1 MEKAI
6 KTADVLVEA
15 LPYIRAFSGKTI
27 VVKYG
32 GKAMVEA
39 ALKERFAEDIAL
51 MKYVG
56 MHPVIVH
63 GGGPQISEM
72 MKRLGKEPT
81 FVKGIRVTDAET
93 VGIVEMVLGGVI
105 NPEIVALIN
114 RHGGRAVG
122 LTGKDGPL
130 LIAKPIGVK
139 PIGASRPMGAAGKKS
154 EVDLGQVGEIDGV
167 DPGVLRGLE
176 GARFIPV
183 IAPIAGGVDGKTY
196 NVNADSAAGAIAG
209 ALHAEKLLLLTDV
222 PGILDAKGTL
232 IPTISK
238 KETQQLIR
246 KGTISS
252 GMIPKVQ
259 ACLDALDGGVA
270 KAHIIDGRTPHA
282 LLLELFTD
290 KGIGTEIVV

>member
-15 LPYIRAFSGKTI
+15 LPYIRAFAGKTI

-39 ALKERFAEDIAL
+39 SLKERFGEDIAL

-56 MHPVIVH
+56 IRPVIVH
-63 GGGPQISEM
+63 GGGPQISDM

-81 FVKGIRVTDAET
+81 FVRGIRVTDAET

-130 LIAKPIGVK
+130 LIA
-139 PIGASRPMGAAGKKS
+139 RPMKTSGKKS
-154 EVDLGQVGEIDGV
+154 EVDLGLVGEIDGV
-167 DPGVLRGLE
+167 DPGVLQGLE
-176 GARFIPV
+176 EARYIPV
-183 IAPIAGGVDGKTY
+183 IAPIAGGVDGRTY
-196 NVNADSAAGAIAG
+196 NVNADSATGAIAA
-209 ALHAEKLLLLTDV
+209 ALKAEKLLLLTDV
-222 PGILDAKGTL
+222 PGILDAKGAL

-246 KGTISS
+246 RGTIAS

-290 KGIGTEIVV
+290 KGIGTEIIV

>member
-15 LPYIRAFSGKTI
+15 LPYIRAFAGKTI

-32 GKAMVEA
+32 GKAMMEA
-39 ALKERFAEDIAL
+39 SLKERFAEDIAL

-56 MHPVIVH
+56 MRPVIVH
-63 GGGPQISEM
+63 GGGPQISDM

-130 LIAKPIGVK
+130 LIA
-139 PIGASRPMGAAGKKS
+139 RPLKSSGKKS
-154 EVDLGQVGEIDGV
+154 EVDLGLVGEIDGV
-167 DPGVLRGLE
+167 DPGVLQGLE
-176 GARFIPV
+176 EARYIPV
-183 IAPIAGGVDGKTY
+183 IAPIAGGVDGRTY
-196 NVNADSAAGAIAG
+196 NVNADSAAGAIAA
-209 ALHAEKLLLLTDV
+209 ALKAEKLLLLTDV
-222 PGILDAKGTL
+222 PGILDAKGAL

-246 KGTISS
+246 RGTIAS

-290 KGIGTEIVV
+290 KGIGTEIIV

>member
-1 MEKAI
+1 M
-6 KTADVLVEA
+6 KTADVLIEA
-15 LPYIRAFSGKTI
+15 LPYIRAFAGKTV

-39 ALKERFAEDIAL
+39 SLKERFAEDIAL

-56 MHPVIVH
+56 MQPVIVH

-93 VGIVEMVLGGVI
+93 VGIVEMVLGGII

-130 LIAKPIGVK
+130 LIAKPLR
-139 PIGASRPMGAAGKKS
+139 ASGKKS
-154 EVDLGQVGEIDGV
+154 EVDLGLVGEIDGV

-176 GARFIPV
+176 AARFIPV

-196 NVNADSAAGAIAG
+196 NVNADSAAGAIAS

-222 PGILDAKGTL
+222 PGILDAKGML

-290 KGIGTEIVV
+290 KGIGTEIVI

>member
-1 MEKAI
+1 MKRAI

-15 LPYIRAFSGKTI
+15 LPYIRAFAGKTV

-32 GKAMVEA
+32 GKAMVESS
-39 ALKERFAEDIAL
+39 LKERFAEDIAL

-81 FVKGIRVTDAET
+81 FVRGIRVTDAET
-93 VGIVEMVLGGVI
+93 IGIVEMVLGGVI

-130 LIAKPIGVK
+130 LIAKPLRGSAK
-139 PIGASRPMGAAGKKS
+139 EPG
-154 EVDLGQVGEIDGV
+154 VDLGLVGEVDGV
-167 DPGVLRGLE
+167 DPGVLKGLE
-176 GARFIPV
+176 EARFIPV
-183 IAPIAGGVDGKTY
+183 IAPIAGGIDGKTY
-196 NVNADSAAGAIAG
+196 NVNADSAAGAIAA
-209 ALHAEKLLLLTDV
+209 ALRAEKLLLLTDV
-222 PGILDAKGTL
+222 PGILDAKKRL
-232 IPTISK
+232 IPTITK

-246 KGTISS
+246 KGTIAG

-259 ACLDALDGGVA
+259 ACLDALEGGVV

-290 KGIGTEIVV
+290 KGIGTEIVI

>member
-1 MEKAI
+1 MDKAM

-15 LPYIRAFSGKTI
+15 LPYIRAFAGKTV

-32 GKAMVEA
+32 GKAMVDA
-39 ALKERFAEDIAL
+39 TLKERFAEDIAL

-56 MHPVIVH
+56 LRPVIVH

-93 VGIVEMVLGGVI
+93 VGIVEMVLGGII

-130 LIAKPIGVK
+130 LIAKPLR
-139 PIGASRPMGAAGKKS
+139 SAGKKT
-154 EVDLGQVGEIDGV
+154 EVDLGLVGEVDGV
-167 DPGVLRGLE
+167 DPGVLLGLE
-176 GARFIPV
+176 EARFIPV
-183 IAPIAGGVDGKTY
+183 IAPIAGGVDGRTY
-196 NVNADSAAGAIAG
+196 NVNADSAAGAIAA

-222 PGILDAKGTL
+222 PGILDAKGAL

>member
-15 LPYIRAFSGKTI
+15 LPYIRAFAGKTI

-39 ALKERFAEDIAL
+39 ALKERCAEDIAL

-130 LIAKPIGVK
+130 LIAR
-139 PIGASRPMGAAGKKS
+139 PIGAKPMGATGKRS
-154 EVDLGQVGEIDGV
+154 EVDLGLVGEIDGV

-176 GARFIPV
+176 EARFIPV

-290 KGIGTEIVV
+290 KGIGTEIVI

>member
-32 GKAMVEA
+32 GKAMVET
-39 ALKERFAEDIAL
+39 ALKERFAEDVAL

-72 MKRLGKEPT
+72 MKRLGKEPA

-114 RHGGRAVG
+114 RHAGRAVG

-130 LIAKPIGVK
+130 LIAKPLRV
-139 PIGASRPMGAAGKKS
+139 SGKKS
-154 EVDLGQVGEIDGV
+154 EVDLGLVGEVDGV

-176 GARFIPV
+176 EARFIPV

-222 PGILDAKGTL
+222 PGILDAKGAL

-246 KGTISS
+246 KGTIGS

-290 KGIGTEIVV
+290 KGIGTEIVI

>member
-15 LPYIRAFSGKTI
+15 LPYIRAFAGKTV

-32 GKAMVEA
+32 GKAMVDPS
-39 ALKERFAEDIAL
+39 LKERFAEDIAL

-81 FVKGIRVTDAET
+81 FVRGIRVTDEET
-93 VGIVEMVLGGVI
+93 IGIVEMVLGGML

-130 LIAKPIGVK
+130 LVARPLR
-139 PIGASRPMGAAGKKS
+139 ASDKTSG
-154 EVDLGQVGEIDGV
+154 VDLGLVGEIDGV

-176 GARFIPV
+176 EARFIPV
-183 IAPIAGGVDGKTY
+183 IAPIAGGIDGKTY
-196 NVNADSAAGAIAG
+196 NVNADSAAGAIA
-209 ALHAEKLLLLTDV
+209 ASLRAEKLLVLTDV
-222 PGILDAKGTL
+222 AGILDGKERQ
-232 IPTISK
+232 IPTITK
-238 KETQQLIR
+238 KEAQQLIR

-259 ACLDALDGGVA
+259 ACLDALEGGVT
-270 KAHIIDGRTPHA
+270 KAHIIDGRVPHA

-290 KGIGTEIVV
+290 KGIGTEIVI

>member
-15 LPYIRAFSGKTI
+15 LPYIRAFAGKTI

-32 GKAMVEA
+32 GKAMMEA
-39 ALKERFAEDIAL
+39 SLKERFAEDIAL

-56 MHPVIVH
+56 MRPVIVH
-63 GGGPQISEM
+63 GGGPQISDM

-81 FVKGIRVTDAET
+81 FVKGIRVTDSET

-130 LIAKPIGVK
+130 LIA
-139 PIGASRPMGAAGKKS
+139 RPLKSSGKKS
-154 EVDLGQVGEIDGV
+154 EVDLGLVGEIDGV
-167 DPGVLRGLE
+167 DPGVLQGLE
-176 GARFIPV
+176 EARYIPV
-183 IAPIAGGVDGKTY
+183 IAPIAGGVDGRTY
-196 NVNADSAAGAIAG
+196 NVNADSAAGAIAA
-209 ALHAEKLLLLTDV
+209 ALKAEKLLLLTDV
-222 PGILDAKGTL
+222 PGILDAKGAL

-246 KGTISS
+246 RGTIAS

-290 KGIGTEIVV
+290 KGIGTEIIV

>member
-15 LPYIRAFSGKTI
+15 LPYIRAFAGKTI

-39 ALKERFAEDIAL
+39 PLKERFAEDIAL

-56 MHPVIVH
+56 MRPVIVH
-63 GGGPQISEM
+63 GGGPQISDM

-81 FVKGIRVTDAET
+81 FVRGVRVTDAET

-130 LIAKPIGVK
+130 LIARPLK
-139 PIGASRPMGAAGKKS
+139 ASGKKS
-154 EVDLGQVGEIDGV
+154 EVDLGMVGEIDGV
-167 DPGVLRGLE
+167 DPGVLQGLE
-176 GARFIPV
+176 EARFIPV
-183 IAPIAGGVDGKTY
+183 IAPIAGGVDGRTY
-196 NVNADSAAGAIAG
+196 NVNADSAAGAIAA
-209 ALHAEKLLLLTDV
+209 ALKAEKLLLLTDV
-222 PGILDAKGTL
+222 PGILDAKGGL

-246 KGTISS
+246 RGTIAS

-290 KGIGTEIVV
+290 KGIGTEIIV

>member
-1 MEKAI
+1 MENAI

-15 LPYIRAFSGKTI
+15 LPYIRAFAGKTI

-39 ALKERFAEDIAL
+39 SLKERFAEDIAL

-56 MHPVIVH
+56 MQPVIVH

-93 VGIVEMVLGGVI
+93 VGIVEMVLGGII

-130 LIAKPIGVK
+130 LIA
-139 PIGASRPMGAAGKKS
+139 RPLRTAGKKS
-154 EVDLGQVGEIDGV
+154 EVDLGLVGEIDGV

-176 GARFIPV
+176 EARFIPV

-196 NVNADSAAGAIAG
+196 NVNADSAAGAIAS

-222 PGILDAKGTL
+222 PGILDAKGKL

>member
-6 KTADVLVEA
+6 KIADVLVEA
-15 LPYIRAFSGKTI
+15 LPYIRAFAGKTV

-32 GKAMVEA
+32 GKAMVES

-63 GGGPQISEM
+63 GGGPQISDM

-93 VGIVEMVLGGVI
+93 IGIVEMVLGGVI

-130 LIAKPIGVK
+130 LIAKPLRVTD
-139 PIGASRPMGAAGKKS
+139 KKS
-154 EVDLGQVGEIDGV
+154 DVDLGLVGEVDAV
-167 DPGVLRGLE
+167 DPGVLKGLE
-176 GARFIPV
+176 EARFIPV

-196 NVNADSAAGAIAG
+196 NVNADSAAGAIAV
-209 ALHAEKLLLLTDV
+209 ALRAEKLLLLTDV
-222 PGILDAKGTL
+222 PGILDARGAL

-246 KGTISS
+246 KGTIAS

-259 ACLDALDGGVA
+259 ACLDALEGGVP
-270 KAHIIDGRTPHA
+270 KAHIIDGRVPHA

-290 KGIGTEIVV
+290 KGIGTEIVI

>member
-1 MEKAI
+1 MENAI

-15 LPYIRAFSGKTI
+15 LPYIRAFAGKTI

-39 ALKERFAEDIAL
+39 SLKERFAEDIAL

-56 MHPVIVH
+56 MQPVIVH

-93 VGIVEMVLGGVI
+93 VGIVEMVLGGII

-130 LIAKPIGVK
+130 LIARPLR
-139 PIGASRPMGAAGKKS
+139 ASGKKS
-154 EVDLGQVGEIDGV
+154 EVDLGLVGEIDGV
-167 DPGVLRGLE
+167 DPGVLQGLE
-176 GARFIPV
+176 EARFIPV

-196 NVNADSAAGAIAG
+196 NVNADSAAGAIAS

-222 PGILDAKGTL
+222 PGILDAKGRL

-290 KGIGTEIVV
+290 KGIGTEIVI

>member
-15 LPYIRAFSGKTI
+15 LPYIRAFAGKTI

-32 GKAMVEA
+32 GKAMVETT
-39 ALKERFAEDIAL
+39 LKERFAEDIAL

-56 MHPVIVH
+56 MRPVIVH

-72 MKRLGKEPT
+72 MKRLGKEPA
-81 FVKGIRVTDAET
+81 FVKGVRVTDAET

-114 RHGGRAVG
+114 RHAGRAVG

-130 LIAKPIGVK
+130 LIAKPLRV
-139 PIGASRPMGAAGKKS
+139 SGKKS
-154 EVDLGQVGEIDGV
+154 EIDLGLVGEVDGV
-167 DPGVLRGLE
+167 DPGVLKGLE
-176 GARFIPV
+176 EARFIPV
-183 IAPIAGGVDGKTY
+183 IAPIAGGIDGKTY

-222 PGILDAKGTL
+222 PGILDAKGAL

-290 KGIGTEIVV
+290 KGVGTEIVV

>member
-1 MEKAI
+1 M

-15 LPYIRAFSGKTI
+15 LPYIRAFAGKTV

-32 GKAMVEA
+32 GKAMVDA
-39 ALKERFAEDIAL
+39 TLKERFAEDIAL

-56 MHPVIVH
+56 LRPVIVH

-93 VGIVEMVLGGVI
+93 VGIVEMVLGGII

-130 LIAKPIGVK
+130 LIAKPLR
-139 PIGASRPMGAAGKKS
+139 SAGKKT
-154 EVDLGQVGEIDGV
+154 EVDLGLVGEVDGV
-167 DPGVLRGLE
+167 DPGVLLGLE
-176 GARFIPV
+176 EARFIPV
-183 IAPIAGGVDGKTY
+183 IAPIAGGVDGRTY
-196 NVNADSAAGAIAG
+196 NVNADSAAGAIAA

-222 PGILDAKGTL
+222 PGILDAKGAL

>member
-6 KTADVLVEA
+6 KIADVLVEA
-15 LPYIRAFSGKTI
+15 LPYIRAFAGKTV

-32 GKAMVEA
+32 GKAMVES

-63 GGGPQISEM
+63 GGGPQISDM

-93 VGIVEMVLGGVI
+93 IGIVEMVLGGVI

-130 LIAKPIGVK
+130 LVA
-139 PIGASRPMGAAGKKS
+139 RPLRTTDKKS
-154 EVDLGQVGEIDGV
+154 DVDLGLVGEVDAV
-167 DPGVLRGLE
+167 DPGVLKGLE
-176 GARFIPV
+176 EARFIPV

-196 NVNADSAAGAIAG
+196 NVNADSAAGAIAV
-209 ALHAEKLLLLTDV
+209 ALRAEKLLLLTDV
-222 PGILDAKGTL
+222 PGILDARGAL

-246 KGTISS
+246 KGTIAS

-259 ACLDALDGGVA
+259 ACLDALEGGVP
-270 KAHIIDGRTPHA
+270 KAHIIDGRVPHA

-290 KGIGTEIVV
+290 KGIGTEIVI

>member
-15 LPYIRAFSGKTI
+15 LPYIRAFAGKTI

-130 LIAKPIGVK
+130 LIAKPMGAK
-139 PIGASRPMGAAGKKS
+139 PLGAAGKKS
-154 EVDLGQVGEIDGV
+154 EVDLGLVGEIDGV

-176 GARFIPV
+176 EARFIPV

>member
-1 MEKAI
+1 MKKAI
-6 KTADVLVEA
+6 KTADILVEA
-15 LPYIRAFSGKTI
+15 LPYIRAFAGKTV

-32 GKAMVEA
+32 GAAMVESR
-39 ALKERFAEDIAL
+39 LKERFAEDIAL

-63 GGGPQISEM
+63 GGGPQISQM

-81 FVKGIRVTDAET
+81 FVGGIRVTDAET

-130 LIAKPIGVK
+130 LIA
-139 PIGASRPMGAAGKKS
+139 RPLKAAKES
-154 EVDLGQVGEIDGV
+154 SIDLGQVGEVDGV
-167 DPGVLRGLE
+167 DPGVLQGLE
-176 GARFIPV
+176 EARFIPV
-183 IAPIAGGVDGKTY
+183 IAPVAGGVDGKTY
-196 NVNADSAAGAIAG
+196 NVNADLAAGAIAG
-209 ALHAEKLLLLTDV
+209 ALRAEKLLLLTDV
-222 PGILDAKGTL
+222 PGILDGKKL

-238 KETQQLIR
+238 KEAQKLIR

-259 ACLDALDGGVA
+259 ACLDALEGGVT
-270 KAHIIDGRTPHA
+270 KAHIIDGRVPHA

-290 KGIGTEIVV
+290 KGIGTEIVI

>member
-1 MEKAI
+1 MDRAI
-6 KTADVLVEA
+6 NTADVLIEA
-15 LPYIRAFSGKTI
+15 LPYIRAFAGKTI

-39 ALKERFAEDIAL
+39 SLKERFAEDIAL

-56 MHPVIVH
+56 MQPVIVH

-93 VGIVEMVLGGVI
+93 IGIVEMVLGGII

-130 LIAKPIGVK
+130 LIAKPLRA
-139 PIGASRPMGAAGKKS
+139 PGKKS
-154 EVDLGQVGEIDGV
+154 DVDLGLVGEIDGV

-176 GARFIPV
+176 EARFIPV

-196 NVNADSAAGAIAG
+196 NVNADSAAGAIAS

-290 KGIGTEIVV
+290 KGIGTEIVI

>member
-1 MEKAI
+1 MDKAM

-15 LPYIRAFSGKTI
+15 LPYIRAFAGKTV

-32 GKAMVEA
+32 GKAMVDPS
-39 ALKERFAEDIAL
+39 LKERFAEDIAL

-56 MHPVIVH
+56 LHPVIVH

-81 FVKGIRVTDAET
+81 FVRGLRVTDAET
-93 VGIVEMVLGGVI
+93 VGIVEMVLGGML

-122 LTGKDGPL
+122 ITGKDGPL
-130 LIAKPIGVK
+130 LVA
-139 PIGASRPMGAAGKKS
+139 RPVRAAGKS
-154 EVDLGQVGEIDGV
+154 SGADLGLVGEIDGV
-167 DPGVLRGLE
+167 DPDVLRGLE
-176 GARFIPV
+176 AARFIPV
-183 IAPIAGGVDGKTY
+183 IAPVAGGVDGKTY
-196 NVNADSAAGAIAG
+196 NVNADSAAGAIAA
-209 ALHAEKLLLLTDV
+209 ALRAEKLLVLTDV
-222 PGILDAKGTL
+222 AGIQDDKGRL
-232 IPTISK
+232 IPTITK
-238 KETQQLIR
+238 KDTQRLIR

-259 ACLDALDGGVA
+259 ACLDALEGGVT
-270 KAHIIDGRTPHA
+270 KAHIIDGRVPHA

-290 KGIGTEIVV
+290 KGIGTEIVI

>member
-15 LPYIRAFSGKTI
+15 LPYIRAFAGKTI

-32 GKAMVEA
+32 GKAMVES

-56 MHPVIVH
+56 MQPVIVH

-105 NPEIVALIN
+105 NPEIVSLIN

-130 LIAKPIGVK
+130 LIAKPLR
-139 PIGASRPMGAAGKKS
+139 ASGKKS
-154 EVDLGQVGEIDGV
+154 EIDLGLVGEIDGV

-196 NVNADSAAGAIAG
+196 NVNADSAAGAIAS

-222 PGILDAKGTL
+222 PGILDAKGGL

>member
-15 LPYIRAFSGKTI
+15 LPYIRAFAGKTI

-32 GKAMVEA
+32 GKAMVES

-56 MHPVIVH
+56 MQPVIVH

-105 NPEIVALIN
+105 NPEIVSLIN

-130 LIAKPIGVK
+130 LIAKPLR
-139 PIGASRPMGAAGKKS
+139 ASGKKS
-154 EVDLGQVGEIDGV
+154 EIDLGLVGEIDGV

-196 NVNADSAAGAIAG
+196 NVNADSAAGAIAS

-222 PGILDAKGTL
+222 PGILDAKGGL

-290 KGIGTEIVV
+290 KGIGTEIVM

>member
-1 MEKAI
+1 MENAI

-15 LPYIRAFSGKTI
+15 LPYIRAFAGKTI

-39 ALKERFAEDIAL
+39 SLKERFGEDIAL

-56 MHPVIVH
+56 IRPVIVH
-63 GGGPQISEM
+63 GGGPQISDM

-81 FVKGIRVTDAET
+81 FVRGIRVTDAET

-130 LIAKPIGVK
+130 LIA
-139 PIGASRPMGAAGKKS
+139 RPMKTSGKKS
-154 EVDLGQVGEIDGV
+154 EVDLGLVGEIDGV
-167 DPGVLRGLE
+167 DPGVLQGLE
-176 GARFIPV
+176 EARYIPV
-183 IAPIAGGVDGKTY
+183 IAPIAGGVDGRTY
-196 NVNADSAAGAIAG
+196 NVNADSATGAIAA
-209 ALHAEKLLLLTDV
+209 ALKAEKLLLLTDV
-222 PGILDAKGTL
+222 PGILDAKGAL

-246 KGTISS
+246 RGTIAS

>member
-15 LPYIRAFSGKTI
+15 LPYIRAFAGKTI

-39 ALKERFAEDIAL
+39 SLKERFGEDIAL

-56 MHPVIVH
+56 IRPVIVH
-63 GGGPQISEM
+63 GGGPQISDM

-81 FVKGIRVTDAET
+81 FVRGIRVTDAET

-130 LIAKPIGVK
+130 LIA
-139 PIGASRPMGAAGKKS
+139 RPMKTSGKKS
-154 EVDLGQVGEIDGV
+154 EVDLGLVGEIDGV
-167 DPGVLRGLE
+167 DPGVLQGLE
-176 GARFIPV
+176 EARYIPV
-183 IAPIAGGVDGKTY
+183 IAPIAGGVDGRTY
-196 NVNADSAAGAIAG
+196 NVNADSATGAIAA
-209 ALHAEKLLLLTDV
+209 ALKAEKLLLLTDV
-222 PGILDAKGTL
+222 PGILDAKGAL

-246 KGTISS
+246 RGTIAS

>member
-6 KTADVLVEA
+6 KTAAVLIEA
-15 LPYIRAFSGKTI
+15 LPYIRAFAGKTV

-32 GKAMVEA
+32 GKAMVEPS
-39 ALKERFAEDIAL
+39 LKERFAEDIAL

-81 FVKGIRVTDAET
+81 FVRGIRVTDAET

-130 LIAKPIGVK
+130 LIA
-139 PIGASRPMGAAGKKS
+139 RPLRATDKKS
-154 EVDLGQVGEIDGV
+154 EVDLGLVGEVDGV

-176 GARFIPV
+176 EARFIPV
-183 IAPIAGGVDGKTY
+183 IAPIAGGIDGKTY
-196 NVNADSAAGAIAG
+196 NVNADSAAGAIAA
-209 ALHAEKLLLLTDV
+209 ALRAEKLLLLTDV
-222 PGILDAKGTL
+222 PGILDAKKRL

-238 KETQQLIR
+238 KEAQQLIR

-259 ACLDALDGGVA
+259 ACLDALEGGVT
-270 KAHIIDGRTPHA
+270 KAHVIDGRVPHA

-290 KGIGTEIVV
+290 RGIGTEIVI

>member
-15 LPYIRAFSGKTI
+15 LPYIRAFAGKTV

-32 GKAMVEA
+32 GKAMVDPS
-39 ALKERFAEDIAL
+39 LKERFAEDIAL

-81 FVKGIRVTDAET
+81 FVRGIRVTDEET
-93 VGIVEMVLGGVI
+93 IGIVEMVLGGML

-130 LIAKPIGVK
+130 LVARPLR
-139 PIGASRPMGAAGKKS
+139 ASDKTSG
-154 EVDLGQVGEIDGV
+154 VDLGLVGEIDGV

-176 GARFIPV
+176 EARFIPV
-183 IAPIAGGVDGKTY
+183 IAPIAGGIDGKTY
-196 NVNADSAAGAIAG
+196 NVNADSAAGAIA
-209 ALHAEKLLLLTDV
+209 ASLRAEKLLVLTDV
-222 PGILDAKGTL
+222 AGILDGKERL
-232 IPTISK
+232 IPTITK
-238 KETQQLIR
+238 KEAQQLIR

-259 ACLDALDGGVA
+259 ACLDALEGGVT
-270 KAHIIDGRTPHA
+270 KAHIIDGRVPHA

-290 KGIGTEIVV
+290 KGIGTEIVI

>member
-32 GKAMVEA
+32 GKAMVET
-39 ALKERFAEDIAL
+39 ALKERFAEDVAL

-72 MKRLGKEPT
+72 MKRLGKEPA

-114 RHGGRAVG
+114 RHAGRAVG

-130 LIAKPIGVK
+130 LIAKPLR
-139 PIGASRPMGAAGKKS
+139 ASGKKS
-154 EVDLGQVGEIDGV
+154 EVDLGLVGEVDGV
-167 DPGVLRGLE
+167 DPGVLLGLE
-176 GARFIPV
+176 EARFIPV

-222 PGILDAKGTL
+222 PGILDAKGAL

>member
-1 MEKAI
+1 MRTEAMKRLI
-6 KTADVLVEA
+6 KKADVLVEA
-15 LPYIRAFSGKTI
+15 LPYLRAFAGKT
-27 VVKYG
+27 VVIKYG
-32 GKAMVEA
+32 GKAMVEPS
-39 ALKERFAEDIAL
+39 LKERFAEDVAL

-56 MHPVIVH
+56 IHPVIVH

-93 VGIVEMVLGGVI
+93 VGIVEMVLGGII

-130 LIAKPIGVK
+130 LVAKPILGGDK
-139 PIGASRPMGAAGKKS
+139 GDG
-154 EVDLGQVGEIDGV
+154 VDLGLVGEVDGV

-176 GARFIPV
+176 TARFIPV
-183 IAPIAGGVDGKTY
+183 IAPVAGGIDGKTY
-196 NVNADSAAGAIAG
+196 NINADNAAGAIAA
-209 ALHAEKLLLLTDV
+209 ALKAEKLLVLSDV
-222 PGILDAKGTL
+222 PGIQDDRGRLVTTA
-232 IPTISK
+232 SK
-238 KETQQLIR
+238 KEIQRLIR
-246 KGTISS
+246 QGTIHA

-259 ACLDALDGGVA
+259 ACLTALDGGVA
-270 KAHIIDGRTPHA
+270 KAHIVDGRVPHA

-290 KGIGTEIVV
+290 KGIGTEIVI